1 MKKRGA
7 AKKAKKRSLEIYDL
21 EKQLEMMLTRVKV
34 LESVIL
40 DEVEWGF
47 DPKPEY
53 DRRKEFIYKK
63 FVE

>member
-1 MKKRGA
+1 MKKRRG
-7 AKKAKKRSLEIYDL
+7 AKKVKKGDVVIFDL

-34 LESVIL
+34 LEAVIL